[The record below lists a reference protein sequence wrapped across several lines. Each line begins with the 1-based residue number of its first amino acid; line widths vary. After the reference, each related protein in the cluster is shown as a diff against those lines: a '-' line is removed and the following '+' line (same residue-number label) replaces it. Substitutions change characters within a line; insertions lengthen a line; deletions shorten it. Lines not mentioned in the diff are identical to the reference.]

1 MKCLVNYGTSMY
13 SWIMRK
19 ALEWCL
25 KKNYAAIRKI
35 FRLYRNVDLKTQ
47 DWKWQHT
54 TKTVVLKARI
64 FKVCF
69 KSCNYVFVF
78 CFISLLINYV
88 FWKEHGGKGNERQ
101 TMAAAPGVDWPE
113 GSRKGSLQTA
123 PCHTLPTTP
132 LLPWLPPLPPWL
144 PPPPILP
151 YAGHRPPWLK
161 WVLPVERT
169 GGWGELCS
177 TPSPLP
183 SGTRFGNV
191 LLHLLHNIGGLNL

>member
-144 PPPPILP
+144 PPPPHSSLC
-151 YAGHRPPWLK
+151 RP
-161 WVLPVERT
+161 
-169 GGWGELCS
+169 
-177 TPSPLP
+177 PSPLVEVSA
-183 SGTRFGNV
+183 SGGKDWWVGRAVLYSHTPPFGN
-191 LLHLLHNIGGLNL
+191 